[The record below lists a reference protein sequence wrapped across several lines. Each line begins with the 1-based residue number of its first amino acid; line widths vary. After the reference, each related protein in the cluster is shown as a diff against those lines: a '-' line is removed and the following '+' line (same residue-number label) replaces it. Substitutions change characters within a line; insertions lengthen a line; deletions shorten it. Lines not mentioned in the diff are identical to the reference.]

1 MRLFRFCCVPVPLHT
16 ISCGPD
22 RRPQAQLASKQYE
35 RNKHG
40 IEETNVRDHTG
51 FGFARSFPAQVTP
64 TRVTVLTS
72 GGFSA
77 AYQELL
83 PQFEK
88 STGITVT
95 TVRGESQ
102 GDGPTTISAQLRRG
116 LPADVVIMSKEGLA
130 ELSAEGRI
138 MTGSEVDLARVP
150 LGVGVRAG
158 TPRPDISTV
167 DTFKQT
173 LLRANSIGIQSTS
186 AIYLKTRVF
195 AQLCI
200 AGTLADKLS
209 DAAAVEVASGRVE
222 MVVLPVSEI
231 LPVPGVDFVG
241 TIPAD
246 LQFVQVFAA
255 AVVKGAKN
263 PEASKRLIDF
273 LASEKATP
281 TVEKMGMERPGLGV
295 LK

>member
-1 MRLFRFCCVPVPLHT
+1 MNKSRQSKRLMFAITLVFALP
-16 ISCGPD
+16 
-22 RRPQAQLASKQYE
+22 ASL
-35 RNKHG
+35 
-40 IEETNVRDHTG
+40 
-51 FGFARSFPAQVTP
+51 PAQVT
-64 TRVTVLTS
+64 VLMS

-95 TVRGESQ
+95 TVRGASQ

-116 LPADVVIMSKEGLA
+116 LPADVVIMSREGLA

-138 MTGSEVDLARVP
+138 ITGSDIDLARVP

-167 DTFKQT
+167 DAFKQT

-195 AQLCI
+195 PQLGI
-200 AGTLADKLS
+200 AGALADKLS
-209 DAAAVEVASGRVE
+209 NAAAAEVASGRVE

-246 LQFVQVFAA
+246 LQFVQLFAA

-263 PEASKRLIDF
+263 PEASKRLIAF

-281 TVEKMGMERPGLGV
+281 TVEKMGMQRPGLGV
-295 LK
+295 PK

>member
-1 MRLFRFCCVPVPLHT
+1 MFIFAIAMLV
-16 ISCGPD
+16 
-22 RRPQAQLASKQYE
+22 ASAAPS
-35 RNKHG
+35 H
-40 IEETNVRDHTG
+40 
-51 FGFARSFPAQVTP
+51 AQV
-64 TRVTVLTS
+64 RVLMS

-95 TVRGESQ
+95 TARGASQ
-102 GDGPTTISAQLRRG
+102 GDGPTTIGAQLRRG
-116 LPADVVIMSKEGLA
+116 VHAEVVILSREGLA

-138 MTGSEVDLARVP
+138 VVGSDVDLALVP

-167 DTFKQT
+167 NAFKQT
-173 LLRANSIGIQSTS
+173 LLRAKSIGIQSTS
-186 AIYLKTRVF
+186 GMYLKTRVF
-195 AQLCI
+195 PQLGI
-200 AGTLADKLS
+200 AGVVADKLS
-209 DAAAVEVASGRVE
+209 DAGSAEVANGGVE
-222 MVVLPVSEI
+222 IVVLPVSEI
-231 LPVPGVDFVG
+231 LPVRGVDFVG
-241 TIPAD
+241 PVPAD

-255 AVVKGAKN
+255 ALVKGAQN

-281 TVEKMGMERPGLGV
+281 AVEKTGMKRPEGASQR
-295 LK
+295 

>member
-1 MRLFRFCCVPVPLHT
+1 VINTALFAIVLFALP
-16 ISCGPD
+16 
-22 RRPQAQLASKQYE
+22 ASL
-35 RNKHG
+35 
-40 IEETNVRDHTG
+40 
-51 FGFARSFPAQVTP
+51 PAQV
-64 TRVTVLTS
+64 VVLMS

-95 TVRGESQ
+95 TMRGASQ
-102 GDGPTTISAQLRRG
+102 GDGPTTIGAQLRRG
-116 LPADVVIMSKEGLA
+116 TLADVVILSREGLA
-130 ELSAEGRI
+130 ELSADGRI
-138 MTGSEVDLARVP
+138 VAGSDVDLARVA

-158 TPRPDISTV
+158 TPRPDIATMNA
-167 DTFKQT
+167 FKQT
-173 LLRANSIGIQSTS
+173 LLRAKSIGIQSTS
-186 AIYLKTRVF
+186 AVYLKTKVF
-195 AQLCI
+195 PQLGI
-200 AGTLADKLS
+200 ADALADKLS
-209 DAAAVEVASGRVE
+209 GAGAADVASGAVE

-231 LPVPGVDFVG
+231 LPVRGVDFVG

-246 LQFVQVFAA
+246 LQFDQVFAA

-281 TVEKMGMERPGLGV
+281 AVEKMGMKRAHR
-295 LK
+295 

>member
-1 MRLFRFCCVPVPLHT
+1 MFAITLVFALP
-16 ISCGPD
+16 
-22 RRPQAQLASKQYE
+22 ASL
-35 RNKHG
+35 
-40 IEETNVRDHTG
+40 
-51 FGFARSFPAQVTP
+51 PAQVL
-64 TRVTVLTS
+64 VLIS

-95 TVRGESQ
+95 TVRGASQ
-102 GDGPTTISAQLRRG
+102 GGGPATIGAQLRRG
-116 LPADVVIMSKEGLA
+116 LPADVVIMSREGLA
-130 ELSAEGRI
+130 ELLAEGRI
-138 MTGSEVDLARVP
+138 VIGSDVDLASVP
-150 LGVGVRAG
+150 LGVGVRSG

-167 DTFKQT
+167 NAFKQT
-173 LLRANSIGIQSTS
+173 LLRAKSIGIQSTS

-195 AQLCI
+195 PQLGI
-200 AGTLADKLS
+200 GGALADKLS
-209 DAAAVEVASGRVE
+209 DAGAAEVASGRME

-231 LPVPGVDFVG
+231 QPVRGVDFVA

-255 AVVKGAKN
+255 AVVKGARN
-263 PEASKRLIDF
+263 PEASKRLIEF

-281 TVEKMGMERPGLGV
+281 TVEKMGMKRPGTA
-295 LK
+295 